1 MLCWISGVLAQRG
14 ESFLG
19 GMTETGL
26 PRLVVVVQEAHVAA
40 SINSPAASRGCA
52 QRAQARDAPQPGA
65 PSASSPARR
74 RNGANMAVVKGSLDR
89 SVGGLAFQMR

>member
-1 MLCWISGVLAQRG
+1 MLCWISGVLAQRD

-19 GMTETGL
+19 GMPETGL
-26 PRLVVVVQEAHVAA
+26 PRLVVVVAA
-40 SINSPAASRGCA
+40 SMNSPAASRGCA
-52 QRAQARDAPQPGA
+52 QRAQARDAPQPVA

>member
-26 PRLVVVVQEAHVAA
+26 PRLVVVVAA
-40 SINSPAASRGCA
+40 SMNSPAASRGCA
-52 QRAQARDAPQPGA
+52 QRAQARDAPQPVA

>member
-26 PRLVVVVQEAHVAA
+26 PRLVVVVVVAA

-52 QRAQARDAPQPGA
+52 QRAQARDAPQPVA